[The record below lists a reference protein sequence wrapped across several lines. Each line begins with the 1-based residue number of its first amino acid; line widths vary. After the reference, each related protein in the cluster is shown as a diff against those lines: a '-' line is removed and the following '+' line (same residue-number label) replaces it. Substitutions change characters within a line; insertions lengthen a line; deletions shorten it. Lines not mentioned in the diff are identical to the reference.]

1 MERPPPGLPHKTR
14 SQKQT
19 EHERRAGRRRSAGP
33 IRATDRAAAGWTDW
47 PSRRGP
53 RRVPLKGWP
62 PSQGE
67 NCANAA
73 RHARDPCACLP
84 FQEVTLHDLA
94 HTDVLPIT
102 RANSA
107 RSTSGESRGSSRS
120 PRRVVSHSSA
130 AKSDCM
136 DYEEELDDNGVL
148 RIRRVASPFV
158 PIRDE
163 REAPPMAFDDDQMKA
178 FRMVTLRK
186 LQNQTRGARLTL
198 CPPLATDLRP
208 LRRNALRSCH
218 RLHPNRRYGHSAPL
232 RWPEPNPDRTRR
244 PLRGGESG
252 RPLS

>member
-1 MERPPPGLPHKTR
+1 MK

-19 EHERRAGRRRSAGP
+19 EHERCAGRRRSAGP

-62 PSQGE
+62 PSQEERGALDS
-67 NCANAA
+67 CVPTQRVAV
-73 RHARDPCACLP
+73 RDPAPSLP
-84 FQEVTLHDLA
+84 PESQPPRRRR
-94 HTDVLPIT
+94 HTDRSENARYQKILLPT
-102 RANSA
+102 R
-107 RSTSGESRGSSRS
+107 RSGQV
-120 PRRVVSHSSA
+120 PLYSSA

-148 RIRRVASPFV
+148 RVRRVASPFV

-163 REAPPMAFDDDQMKA
+163 REDEREAPRMAFDDDQMKA
-178 FRMVTLRK
+178 FRKVTLRK
-186 LQNQTRGARLTL
+186 LQNQTRGARLTP
-198 CPPLATDLRP
+198 CHPLATDLRP
-208 LRRNALRSCH
+208 LRRNAFWSSH
-218 RLHPNRRYGHSAPL
+218 RLHPSCRNGHSAPL
-232 RWPEPNPDRTRR
+232 HWPEPNRDRARQ

>member
-1 MERPPPGLPHKTR
+1 MPPLPGSHPPRPRTH
-14 SQKQT
+14 
-19 EHERRAGRRRSAGP
+19 
-33 IRATDRAAAGWTDW
+33 
-47 PSRRGP
+47 
-53 RRVPLKGWP
+53 RRVANYSCQLSALHIGRVSWEFSLAAPRCEPL
-62 PSQGE
+62 
-67 NCANAA
+67 
-73 RHARDPCACLP
+73 L
-84 FQEVTLHDLA
+84 
-94 HTDVLPIT
+94 
-102 RANSA
+102 
-107 RSTSGESRGSSRS
+107 
-120 PRRVVSHSSA
+120 A